1 MVEVVEGGWCDEIFY
16 VREKIKE
23 DEIKYTAKWGRK
35 GEKKF
40 VIEKSFFVKL
50 WKTVLC
56 IKNDGKLIKIES
68 EI

>member
-35 GEKKF
+35 GEKNLWLKNRF
-40 VIEKSFFVKL
+40 LLSSEKLFC
-50 WKTVLC
+50 VL
-56 IKNDGKLIKIES
+56 KMMEN
-68 EI
+68 